1 MAQRIKSSVR
11 AVISSNRRSLWIV
24 FLISLAH
31 IAAIAQ
37 FTRGFLLTRPVLR
50 EQADEICLTDAP
62 FKKAVIL
69 VVDALRYDFVETPEG
84 APELPYLRHFPVNE
98 ISEDPARSF
107 SLKFLAD
114 PPTTTLQRLKGLTT
128 GSLPAFI
135 DAGANFAGFK
145 IEEDNWVS
153 QAARHLGPV
162 SFVGDDTWEALF
174 AHEFSENHPFP
185 SLNVRDLD
193 TVDNGV
199 KQLLPSM
206 LRNESN
212 KVVIGHMLGVDHV
225 GHRYGPSHPSMTK
238 KLDETFAFVRELAEM
253 IDDQTVL
260 VVMGDHGMDQT
271 GNHGGD
277 SREELEAALWVYAKR
292 ASFISGANR
301 SVRQIDLVP
310 TISGLLGLPI
320 PFNSLGFPIRQAFGS
335 KNQWKTLTA
344 KTKLQLQKY
353 SEVVG
358 LVSARDAAIEASLKE
373 PEKFQ
378 QILLEVFRDAW
389 VQFDTTAMY
398 SGAGLLLASVIA
410 SLLLYNSVAGGSLER
425 ISQFGKY
432 GALGGFI
439 YGVLA
444 HFVEIRKDPLQ
455 GSISILFKTS
465 CFSLASC
472 VLPALLYQQFSK
484 PTRWTVS
491 AIALFGFEVAAGFS
505 NSFIIWESRVL
516 HFLLATAIVFLGIAG
531 ARHKSPIV
539 LYLGA
544 YYTAV
549 LLVVLRVSSCWVVC
563 REETAAQC
571 ETTFFEAGSSLVP
584 TWTLFA
590 IGALGLGL
598 PYFLQRFWAIGGNY
612 VGVAQLL
619 LNMTPLA
626 FVFIV
631 GYWSLDNAEARGWIA
646 HDAFGL
652 QTGKLLLGRLSLAI
666 GTLGGLTIWWRNNV
680 PIEIVLKEN
689 RPEKIE
695 GYNNI
700 HGAHVLLVV
709 VCLFWSFVVAN
720 KPPAILALA
729 GLLYASLSVLDFV
742 DVTEA
747 KYTMLVPVLYD
758 MMAHAFFYFTGH
770 QATISSIQWD
780 MAFIAAKSVK
790 YPWSP
795 LTIILNTFGPFI
807 LCGMVSVFSALW
819 RRPPFKNA
827 SQPVAYVLRS
837 ALGLSAISGAHALSS
852 MLAAFLLR
860 RHLMSW
866 KIFAPKYMFGALALL
881 AVDAACILGV
891 FFSGHTIKEVTE
903 TFGHR

>member
-1 MAQRIKSSVR
+1 MAQRTKSSVR
-11 AVISSNRRSLWIV
+11 VVISNNRRSLWIV
-24 FLISLAH
+24 FFIVLAH
-31 IAAIAQ
+31 TAAIAQ

-50 EQADEICLTDAP
+50 EQADERCLSRAP
-62 FKKAVIL
+62 FKKAAIL
-69 VVDALRYDFVETPEG
+69 VVDALRHDFVETPEG
-84 APELPYLRHFPVNE
+84 APDLPYLRHFPVHE
-98 ISEDPARSF
+98 ISDDPARSF

-128 GSLPAFI
+128 GSLPAFV

-153 QAARHLGPV
+153 QAARRLGPV

-199 KQLLPSM
+199 KQHLPSM

-260 VVMGDHGMDQT
+260 MVMGDHGMDPT

-277 SREELEAALWVYAKR
+277 SRDELEAALWVYAKR
-292 ASFISGANR
+292 PAFTSAVNHT
-301 SVRQIDLVP
+301 VRQIDLVP

-335 KNQWKTLTA
+335 KKQWDALTA
-344 KTKLQLQKY
+344 KTKLQLQNYCKA
-353 SEVVG
+353 VG
-358 LVSARDAAIEASLKE
+358 LTSAKDVAAKASSKE
-373 PEKFQ
+373 PEEFQ
-378 QILLEVFRDAW
+378 QILLKVFKDAW
-389 VQFDTTAMY
+389 VQFDTSAMY
-398 SGAGLLLASVIA
+398 SGAGLLLASVVS
-410 SLLLYNSVAGGSLER
+410 SLIMYNSVAGGSLER
-425 ISQFGKY
+425 ISSSGKY
-432 GALGGFI
+432 GFIGGFV
-439 YGVLA
+439 YGLLA
-444 HFVEIRKDPLQ
+444 HFVDVREAPLQ
-455 GSISILFKTS
+455 SSISILFKAS

-472 VLPALLYQQFSK
+472 ILPALIYSQFSR

-491 AIALFGFEVAAGFS
+491 AIALFALEIAAGFS

-516 HFLLATAIVFLGIAG
+516 HFLLATAIVLLGVVG
-531 ARHKSPIV
+531 ARHKSPVV
-539 LYLGA
+539 LYLSA
-544 YYTAV
+544 WYTSV
-549 LLVVLRVSSCWVVC
+549 LLVVLRLSSCWVVC
-563 REETAAQC
+563 REETATKC

-612 VGVAQLL
+612 VGIAHLL
-619 LNMTPLA
+619 LNTTPLA

-646 HDAFGL
+646 QDTYGL
-652 QTGKLLLGRLSLAI
+652 QTGKLLLGRMSLAI
-666 GTLGGLTIWWRNNV
+666 GTLGGLAIWWRNNV

-709 VCLFWSFVVAN
+709 VSLFWSFAVAN

-729 GLLYASLSVLDFV
+729 GLLYACLGVLDFV

-758 MMAHAFFYFTGH
+758 MMAHGFFYFTGH
-770 QATISSIQWD
+770 QATIPNIQWD
-780 MAFIAAKSVK
+780 MAFVAAKTVK

-795 LTIILNTFGPFI
+795 LTIVINTFGPFF

-819 RRPPFKNA
+819 RRPPFKKA

-837 ALGLSAISGAHALSS
+837 ALGFTAISGAHALSS
-852 MLAAFLLR
+852 MLAAFILR

-866 KIFAPKYMFGALALL
+866 KVFAPKYMFGALALL
-881 AVDAACILGV
+881 AGDFACILGV
-891 FFSGHTIKEVTE
+891 FFSGHTINQVTE
-903 TFGHR
+903 TFGYR